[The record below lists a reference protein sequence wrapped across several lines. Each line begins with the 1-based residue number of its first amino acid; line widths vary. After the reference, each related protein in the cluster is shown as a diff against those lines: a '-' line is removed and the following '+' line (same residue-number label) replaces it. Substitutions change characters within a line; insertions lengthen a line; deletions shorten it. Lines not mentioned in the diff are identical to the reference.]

1 MSITVRS
8 AFAVALASVG
18 LCALSISS
26 APAQITV
33 FGSGQAQ
40 ACADAARSVSK
51 GLPSPPRA
59 IDSCNGALTYEML
72 TLHDRAG
79 TFINRGILLMARPDY
94 AASKQDF
101 DAAIALMPEIGE
113 AYTNRGAALVGLG
126 RYAEAI
132 VEIDKGL
139 ALNSGEPEKAYYN
152 RALAD
157 EGLDD
162 LTNAYRDYL
171 RASQLKPDW
180 QPPRDQLARFTVVAR
195 EKS

>member
-8 AFAVALASVG
+8 AFAALAAVG
-18 LCALSISS
+18 FSALPIMGAS
-26 APAQITV
+26 AQITV
-33 FGSGQAQ
+33 FGSGEAQ
-40 ACADAARSVSK
+40 ACAQAARFASK
-51 GLPSPPRA
+51 GVAPDSHA
-59 IDSCNGALTYEML
+59 VDSCNGALTYENL

-79 TFINRGILLMARPDY
+79 TFINRGVLLMARQDY

-101 DAAIALMPEIGE
+101 DAAVELMPEIGE
-113 AYTNRGAALVGLG
+113 AYTDRGAALVGLG

-132 VEIDKGL
+132 VQIDKGL
-139 ALNSGEPEKAYYN
+139 ALNTGEPEKAYYN

-180 QPPRDQLARFTVVAR
+180 NPPKDQLARFTVVAPG
-195 EKS
+195 KS